1 MKKLIFSL
9 LFFVSFWTSFGIN
22 IENLPSVKPAKTDSN
37 AKDSTFTPSGKP
49 TIQLFGNINY
59 NLTQD
64 ATKKLGFYIT
74 RAYLGYE
81 YQFSRQFL
89 GKVVID
95 AGRPTSVGSIM
106 VWDSLGNQMFVYD
119 SSKEGSYYTMF
130 LKFAYLEWAPTSK
143 FKILAGSIPL
153 NHFITQE
160 KFWKYRYV
168 AEMFQDRYLK
178 APSADLGMI
187 AYYKPSS
194 MLGFDIAITNG
205 EGFRFDQDK
214 FGDFKIGAGVDL
226 TLFKNWKNRFYYDF
240 QKGQNPAQPELQQTI
255 SFFTGYQWK
264 EKLRIGADLT
274 WRINQNEFITQNT
287 YGYSL
292 FGIYDWNPK
301 WGAMVRFDQIFS
313 NRDLLTSPGWIYQ
326 VDGVGVI
333 GGLQFTPIPRIKFS
347 LNYQGFFAHNSVSL
361 FQHNMYLHVEF
372 LW

>member
-1 MKKLIFSL
+1 MKTIQFFIVFLFLCSLHFSG
-9 LFFVSFWTSFGIN
+9 FAIETSSS
-22 IENLPSVKPAKTDSN
+22 EKVES
-37 AKDSTFTPSGKP
+37 KDSTFTPSGKP

-81 YQFSRQFL
+81 YQFSKQFL

-95 AGRPTSVGSIM
+95 AGRPTTVGTIM

-119 SSKEGSYYTMF
+119 ASKEGSYYTMF

-178 APSADLGMI
+178 TSSADLGMI

-194 MLGFDIAITNG
+194 VLGFDLAITNG
-205 EGFRFDQDK
+205 EGFRFNQDK

-226 TLFKNWKNRFYYDF
+226 ILFKNWKNRFYYDF

-264 EKLRIGADLT
+264 EKLRIGTDLT
-274 WRINQNEFITQNT
+274 WRINQNELITQNT
-287 YGYSL
+287 YGYSV
-292 FGIYDWNPK
+292 FGVYDWNPK
-301 WGAMVRFDQIFS
+301 WGAMLRFDQVFS
-313 NRDLLTSPGWIYQ
+313 NRDQLTSPGWIYQ

-333 GGLQFTPIPRIKFS
+333 GGLQFSPIPRIKFS
-347 LNYQGFFAHNSVSL
+347 LNYQGFLEDNLAEI
-361 FQHNMYLHVEF
+361 FQQNVYLHVEF